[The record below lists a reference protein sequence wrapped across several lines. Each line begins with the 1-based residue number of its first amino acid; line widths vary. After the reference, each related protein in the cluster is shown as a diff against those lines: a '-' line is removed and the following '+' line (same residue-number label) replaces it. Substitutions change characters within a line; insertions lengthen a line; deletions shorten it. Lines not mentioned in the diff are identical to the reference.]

1 MRFQVQGGSWV
12 QAFASPLVG
21 NHIKM
26 AGKEYKSK
34 QIRGFNFCTMKS
46 KKKKKIVWPGDEPEK
61 LRQKMCQGEPRERWK
76 PTSLQNSGRFCA
88 AGFLSLSTVN
98 MWGQIILCCEK
109 LSWIHMGTSSCIHV
123 PIVATIKNI
132 SRQCQML
139 PGGQTFLVENYS
151 FTLLTPNVY

>member
-34 QIRGFNFCTMKS
+34 QIRGFNFCTTKS
-46 KKKKKIVWPGDEPEK
+46 KKKNSVARRWARKSPAEDVPEGATG
-61 LRQKMCQGEPRERWK
+61 KMEAHLPAELWTVLCSRISR
-76 PTSLQNSGRFCA
+76 
-88 AGFLSLSTVN
+88 LSTVN

-123 PIVATIKNI
+123 PIVATIKNV

-139 PGGQTFLVENYS
+139 PEGQTFLVENYS
-151 FTLLTPNVY
+151 STLLTPNVY